1 MTSDDVMI
9 YAALSA
15 AVVALLLA
23 GWLLLQVTALGKR
36 LAAVPKDGDVVA
48 YLSELD
54 NDLGALETTVSAM
67 QPRLASVEAR
77 IPQSLSSVGVVT
89 YDAFG
94 NIAGNMSR
102 SVAMLDETGSG
113 LVFTVL
119 VGRSETMFYTKQV
132 KDGHGLEEL
141 SPEEQ
146 ASISKALAG

>member
-1 MTSDDVMI
+1 MT
-9 YAALSA
+9 YAALGV
-15 AVVALLLA
+15 AVVALLLS

-36 LAAVPKDGDVVA
+36 LAAVPKDGDVIA

-54 NDLGALETTVSAM
+54 TDLGNLESTVAGM
-67 QPRLASVEAR
+67 QPRLAAVEGR
-77 IPQSLSSVGVVT
+77 IPHALSQVGVVT

-102 SVAMLDETGSG
+102 SVAMLDELGNG

-119 VGRSETMFYTKQV
+119 VGRNETMFYTKQV
-132 KDGHGLEEL
+132 TDGHGLEEL

-146 ASISKALAG
+146 ASIAKALAG